1 MIFNSKMHIEGDDA
15 LKNYVIIDN
24 KKCNYHIVGANFSTS
39 CDRFAASQL
48 QKYIYDSTGV
58 FIPYFSDRCDKRG
71 PEIIV
76 GIDTRNAKSLVSR
89 EEIDSLGEEGC
100 LIKTLGEDILIAGK
114 TSRGTLYG
122 AYEFL
127 ERFLGL
133 RVFTK
138 DVETL
143 ERKESLIIP
152 ETYIKVIPDF
162 EYRDAYFRFA
172 FDGDFC
178 AKNRLNTTLGDI
190 SAEKGGNLKFYN
202 CHHAADDLVAPSIYF
217 DEHPEYFA
225 EVDGK
230 RTPDQL
236 CLSNPNVIEIAT
248 NTVKRW
254 IKENP
259 ECRVFSVAQNDN
271 QEYCRCKNCRSI
283 DEKEGTPAATNILFA
298 NKIAAEIEKT
308 NPYILLHTFAYQYTR
323 IAPKTVKPRHNVIV
337 RLCNIECEW
346 GKSIEEI
353 AVQKPES
360 KTAEFLNNIKEW
372 SAICDRL
379 YIWDYAVNFSH
390 YLMPFPNFYSM
401 AENIKIYKKYGVKGM
416 LQQGNFSYGG
426 GAALDDLKSYMIARL
441 TVDSSLDPDKLIFD
455 FTEAVYGKGGKYIRE
470 YIRLITLAAEDQK
483 LTLYDHPNAPYIDDN
498 LVILCDK
505 LFKMAEDAES
515 GETRKRIEREHL
527 SIEYLKAVR
536 IEDDRKRAEAV
547 DAFAEKVRAFR
558 LTEIMERI
566 NLDISFDMMK
576 QNRYASD
583 RSAGYRMYY
592 IVR

>member
-1 MIFNSKMHIEGDDA
+1 MKQYE
-15 LKNYVIIDN
+15 IIKN
-24 KKCNYHIVGANFSTS
+24 KKCNYHIVGANFSSS
-39 CDRFAASQL
+39 CDRYAASQL

-58 FIPYFSDRCDKRG
+58 FIPYFSDRCPKRG
-71 PEIIV
+71 PEIII
-76 GIDTRNAKSLVSR
+76 GADTRNGHTLISDKEL
-89 EEIDSLGEEGC
+89 ENLGEEGC
-100 LIKTLGEDILIAGK
+100 IIRTFGDDIRITGK

-122 AYEFL
+122 VYEFL
-127 ERFLGL
+127 ERFLGFKA
-133 RVFTK
+133 FTK
-138 DVETL
+138 DVEIFD
-143 ERKESLIIP
+143 RKEVLIIP
-152 ETYIKVIPDF
+152 ETDITVIPDF

-172 FDGDFC
+172 FDGEFC

-202 CHHAADDLVAPSIYF
+202 CHHAADDLVAPKLYF
-217 DEHPEYFA
+217 ASHPEYFA
-225 EVDGK
+225 EVDGV
-230 RTPDQL
+230 RTSDQL
-236 CLSNPNVIEIAT
+236 CLTNPDVINIAT
-248 NTVKRW
+248 ETVKRW

-271 QEYCRCKNCRSI
+271 QNYCRCKNCRAI
-283 DEKEGTPAATNILFA
+283 DEKEGSPAATNILFA
-298 NKIAAEIEKT
+298 NKIAEEIEKT
-308 NPYILLHTFAYQYTR
+308 NPDVLLHTFAYQYTR
-323 IAPKTVKPRHNVIV
+323 IAPKTVRPRHNVIV

-346 GKSIEEI
+346 GRSIEEI
-353 AVQKPES
+353 AEGKPDS

-390 YLMPFPNFYSM
+390 YLMPFPNLYSM
-401 AENIKIYKKYGVKGM
+401 AENIKLYKKYGVKGM

-441 TVDSSLDPDKLIFD
+441 TVDSSLDPDQLIFD
-455 FTEAVYGKGGKYIRE
+455 FTEKVYGVGGKFIRE
-470 YIRLITLAAEDQK
+470 YIRLITLAIGDSR
-483 LTLYDHPNAPYIDDN
+483 LTLYDHPDASYIDDN

-505 LFKMAEDAES
+505 LFKLAEEAES

-536 IEDDRKRAEAV
+536 IEDDKKRGEAV

-566 NLDISFDMMK
+566 NLDVSFDMMK
-576 QNRYASD
+576 QNRYACD